1 MAFFTAADFTSFAA
15 VQIGGTVH
23 TMVQGPSGSGMRYL
37 EIDGAVGYIIH
48 TKGDD
53 LLLSKQEAE
62 VAEELLLA
70 ECTAQI
76 G

>member
-1 MAFFTAADFTSFAA
+1 
-15 VQIGGTVH
+15 
-23 TMVQGPSGSGMRYL
+23 MRYL
-37 EIDGAVGYIIH
+37 DIDRAAGYIIH

-62 VAEELLLA
+62 AAEELLLA

>member
-1 MAFFTAADFTSFAA
+1 
-15 VQIGGTVH
+15 
-23 TMVQGPSGSGMRYL
+23 MVQGPSGSGIRYL
-37 EIDGAVGYIIH
+37 EIYGAVGYIIH

-62 VAEELLLA
+62 AAEELLLA